1 MDDIHTVPA
10 KLLLD
15 APTDVLQLIQESV
28 VVPFYKDTPYRRV
41 ALVKVLQSM
50 TRTPQSLIPD
60 AVATIAS
67 PHNSGLPTIT
77 EIAVQSAELCQEMVD
92 GKEKSFMGYTFICKA
107 RDERWT
113 VSDWSSFM

>member
-1 MDDIHTVPA
+1 MWPV
-10 KLLLD
+10 
-15 APTDVLQLIQESV
+15 
-28 VVPFYKDTPYRRV
+28 RV
-41 ALVKVLQSM
+41 FAEM
-50 TRTPQSLIPD
+50 EEEEEYEEEEEEEGGDEER
-60 AVATIAS
+60 AAMAGGAS

-113 VSDWSSFM
+113 VSD